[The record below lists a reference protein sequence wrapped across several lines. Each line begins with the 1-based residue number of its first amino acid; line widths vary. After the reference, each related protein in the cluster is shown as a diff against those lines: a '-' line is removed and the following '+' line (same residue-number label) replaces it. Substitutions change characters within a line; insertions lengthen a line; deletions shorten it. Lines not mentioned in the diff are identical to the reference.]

1 MRLLLNMKFGREG
14 HGGYQDVDC
23 DLSFFDRLTCY
34 FHAISI
40 PNGPFKG
47 IVECSVGWWVEM
59 KDEHYNFELVIQL
72 SFALSVWIFGPPRC
86 RTY

>member
-1 MRLLLNMKFGREG
+1 MEAFKGLMVIFIFRPIDLL
-14 HGGYQDVDC
+14 
-23 DLSFFDRLTCY
+23 

-47 IVECSVGWWVEM
+47 IVKCSVGWWVEM
-59 KDEHYNFELVIQL
+59 RNGHYNFEFVIQL
-72 SFALSVWIFGPPRC
+72 SFALSVLIFGSPCC